1 MILSIALS
9 ALETTFSVFKSTLSI
24 MAYHSFL
31 DPDGK
36 HLGFKEKMV
45 EKEKSSTTL
54 TLN

>member
-1 MILSIALS
+1 
-9 ALETTFSVFKSTLSI
+9 

-54 TLN
+54 TLNWDVGLQHWNVH